1 MDSGSRSG
9 GRSHAHAEATD
20 RIRKAGMPGNL
31 PRSSALNVGV
41 VRATVAL
48 RIEEYDG
55 RDADEKLMARA
66 ETLILAG
73 MEEGRLDPAD
83 ILVAFPELDTATAA
97 PVFAAFR

>member
-1 MDSGSRSG
+1 M
-9 GRSHAHAEATD
+9 
-20 RIRKAGMPGNL
+20 NL
-31 PRSSALNVGV
+31 GV
-41 VRATVAL
+41 VGATVAL

-83 ILVAFPELDTATAA
+83 ILVAFPELDPATAE
-97 PVFAAFR
+97 PVFEAFRTIGIVIGADEEEEEDLSLIHI